1 MSIVLKKESVEN
13 GGSGEMVASLRN
25 TMFAEILEDNDL
37 VDQKDIVIRD
47 ADSDDEVNQS
57 EAGGNAKYEELK

>member
-47 ADSDDEVNQS
+47 ADSDDEVN
-57 EAGGNAKYEELK
+57 